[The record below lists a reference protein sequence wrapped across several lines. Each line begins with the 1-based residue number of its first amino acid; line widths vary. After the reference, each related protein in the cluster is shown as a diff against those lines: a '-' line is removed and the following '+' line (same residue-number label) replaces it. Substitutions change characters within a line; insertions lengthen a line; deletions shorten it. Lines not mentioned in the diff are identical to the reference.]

1 MPRPNLMAL
10 RMPVSRGNNSSPRY
24 TRENHH
30 AIPAQKKIS
39 QVFKLQD
46 KHNASYYSRMS
57 WIGRNHSIG
66 EYNQ

>member
-10 RMPVSRGNNSSPRY
+10 RMPVSRCNNSGPRY
-24 TRENHH
+24 ARENHH

-46 KHNASYYSRMS
+46 KHNASYFSRMS
-57 WIGRNHSIG
+57 RIGRNHSIG
-66 EYNQ
+66 KYSQ